1 MLYLSVPFCNAQRSE
16 PTPRQLYQIWSTD
29 AEDPLG
35 ILGHRTAI
43 TRAAHHTAPPEP
55 GVGDARFS
63 QWVFVLNAVG
73 LYLVD
78 RGTGRVF
85 APEDGD
91 DIGVTLLA
99 WFCVCLDMAKATAG
113 VAVNSYRTFHA
124 IE

>member
-1 MLYLSVPFCNAQRSE
+1 M
-16 PTPRQLYQIWSTD
+16 
-29 AEDPLG
+29 G
-35 ILGHRTAI
+35 G
-43 TRAAHHTAPPEP
+43 
-55 GVGDARFS
+55 ARFS

-85 APEDGD
+85 SPEDGD
-91 DIGVTLLA
+91 DISVTPLA
-99 WFCVCLDMAKATAG
+99 WFCVCLDMSKATAG